1 MYVHTFMYIHTY
13 VHTTHIH
20 AYTYICAY
28 YIHACHYILYTRI
41 PHTYYMHV
49 CMHAYIHTY
58 NKGFHLRHLSGKHGP
73 GWKYLGLRMK
83 RPGWLWGGTPHRSS
97 LDKEVFALE
106 ILASRRKSLPQ
117 EQRPEVPYP
126 LACGPFLPLRIQQY
140 GISQSFC
147 L

>member
-13 VHTTHIH
+13 IRAYYTHTCIYIH
-20 AYTYICAY
+20 MCILHTCMPLHTIYTYTT
-28 YIHACHYILYTRI
+28 YILHAC
-41 PHTYYMHV
+41 MHA

-126 LACGPFLPLRIQQY
+126 LACGPFLPLRI
-140 GISQSFC
+140 
-147 L
+147 

>member
-1 MYVHTFMYIHTY
+1 MHA
-13 VHTTHIH
+13 TT
-20 AYTYICAY
+20 Y
-28 YIHACHYILYTRI
+28 YIHVYHI
-41 PHTYYMHV
+41 HTTCMHA